1 LFVGGG
7 ISFLGSMVSFV
18 ALPYQAY
25 KLTHSSLV
33 VGLLSL
39 AELMPLLVTAFVG
52 GALAD
57 AVDRRSLIR
66 WTEAGMAVVSAMLLA
81 NALSSDPQLWVLF
94 VCAVLVAGLDGLQRP
109 SLDALVPRLVDPGK
123 LAATSAL
130 MSLRSQVGMIAGPA
144 ITGVLIAAGGL
155 PVTYGIDVASFAVSL
170 VALAMLGATPPPP
183 DEAELS
189 LGAIRHGLSYAW
201 SRKDL
206 LGTYFVDMNA
216 MFFGMPNALF
226 PQFATHL
233 GGPAALGVL
242 YAAPAVGSFAVTLTS
257 GWTVRVRRHGKMI
270 AIAAVVWGI
279 GIVGLGFSPNL
290 WLAAMSLV
298 VAGAGDMVSGLGRMT
313 MWNQSIPDALRGRLA
328 GIEMLSYASGPT
340 LGDVES
346 GLVDG
351 LLGLRTTIVSGGVIC
366 IVGTAVL
373 ASLLP
378 AFWKYDAH
386 QGVLY
391 RSRVGAGGEGV
402 GEPAWQ
408 PSRLVP
414 PDPAAHSPYLG
425 RPGGEPRAD
434 GPSES
439 GGPESPQGA

>member
-1 LFVGGG
+1 
-7 ISFLGSMVSFV
+7 MVSFV

-242 YAAPAVGSFAVTLTS
+242 RGASRRLF
-257 GWTVRVRRHGKMI
+257 RRHAHERLDRSSPAPREDDRDRG
-270 AIAAVVWGI
+270 GR
-279 GIVGLGFSPNL
+279 VGDRDS
-290 WLAAMSLV
+290 
-298 VAGAGDMVSGLGRMT
+298 GAGLLT
-313 MWNQSIPDALRGRLA
+313 EPLA
-328 GIEMLSYASGPT
+328 GRHVTCGCRCGRHGERARSND
-340 LGDVES
+340 DVEPIDPRHVARPPQPGSRCSATRQARRSATSSPDSSTVCS
-346 GLVDG
+346 GCG
-351 LLGLRTTIVSGGVIC
+351 RRSCPAGSS
-366 IVGTAVL
+366 
-373 ASLLP
+373 ASSVRQCWR
-378 AFWKYDAH
+378 A
-386 QGVLY
+386 
-391 RSRVGAGGEGV
+391 SS
-402 GEPAWQ
+402 Q
-408 PSRLVP
+408 PSGSTTRIRECCT
-414 PDPAAHSPYLG
+414 DPA
-425 RPGGEPRAD
+425 
-434 GPSES
+434 
-439 GGPESPQGA
+439 